1 MNATINISNSCTDK
15 WVPTIEQ
22 CEDWLN
28 CGLQIAAQSSPC
40 SISLSFVDTMSSQ
53 SLNSEYRGKNKP
65 TNVLSF
71 PAEFPSELRAQVD
84 TYPLGDI
91 VICAAIVEEE
101 ACQQGKE
108 LTAHWAHLTIHGLFH
123 LLGYLHD
130 QQSNADEMEKL
141 EISTLERLGIP
152 NPYLLVS

>member
-1 MNATINISNSCTDK
+1 MNATVNISNSCGDR

-22 CEDWLN
+22 CENWLN
-28 CGLQIAAQSSPC
+28 CGLGVAAQNEPC
-40 SISLSFVDTMSSQ
+40 SISLSFVDAASSQ
-53 SLNSEYRGKNKP
+53 SLNNEYRDKDKP

-71 PAEFPSELRAQVD
+71 PAEFPSELREQVD

-91 VICAAIVEEE
+91 VICASVVEKE
-101 ACQQGKE
+101 ALDQGKE

-130 QQSNADEMEKL
+130 LQSAAEEMEKL
-141 EISTLERLGIP
+141 EINTLERLGIP
-152 NPYLLVS
+152 NPYLLV

>member
-1 MNATINISNSCTDK
+1 M
-15 WVPTIEQ
+15 PTIEQ

-28 CGLQIAAQSSPC
+28 CGLQIAARGDPC
-40 SISLSFVDTMSSQ
+40 SIGISFVDPTSSQ

-91 VICAAIVEEE
+91 VICAAIVEKE
-101 ACQQGKE
+101 AGEQGKD
-108 LTAHWAHLTIHGLFH
+108 LTARGAHLTIHGLFH

-152 NPYLLVS
+152 NPYLLM

>member
-1 MNATINISNSCTDK
+1 MNATVNISNSCADN
-15 WVPTIEQ
+15 WVPTQKQ
-22 CEDWLN
+22 CEGWLN
-28 CGLQIAAQSSPC
+28 CGLQIAQQGKPC
-40 SISLSFVDTMSSQ
+40 SISLSFVDAASSQ
-53 SLNSEYRGKNKP
+53 SLNKDYRGKDKP

-71 PAEFPSELRAQVD
+71 PAEFPSELAEQVEF
-84 TYPLGDI
+84 YPLGDI
-91 VICAAIVEEE
+91 VICAAVVEEE
-101 ACQQGKE
+101 ACQQGKD

-152 NPYLLVS
+152 NPYLLV